1 MQVFFFFCQESGN
14 RIIVFKIGF
23 EVPDIL
29 ILNQHIK
36 TWKLSKVRISKAIV
50 PTKLKF
56 SSGKLRVDL
65 RIRF

>member
-1 MQVFFFFCQESGN
+1 M
-14 RIIVFKIGF
+14 
-23 EVPDIL
+23 PDIL